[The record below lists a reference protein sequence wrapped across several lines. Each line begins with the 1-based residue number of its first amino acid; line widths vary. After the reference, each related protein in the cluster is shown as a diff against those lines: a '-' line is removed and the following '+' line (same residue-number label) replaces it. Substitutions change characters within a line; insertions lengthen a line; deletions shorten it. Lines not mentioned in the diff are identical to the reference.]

1 MFRHLN
7 ISCANFSYLKL
18 EGLVVGTSKYLF
30 AGFSFWGM
38 RGVQPVVP
46 VIWRYF
52 VNKLPSSLLNLRTSS
67 LSSWNKSSTDSMNS
81 NILNNTR
88 TNIKHRNVLVYDRFA
103 GLGIRSFPLSLF
115 ALSLKIALFKEQ
127 LWAIRSLQK
136 SDASKLVS
144 LLFKKEWRKWFACN
158 LRFRSQKT
166 SDLLDKIRIFD
177 SFHCFS
183 PFYAQERIAP
193 VTLRSFALFQ
203 EGIAILLFC
212 SQKMSDSLKN
222 QRANA
227 QPCRFGHICYLQVG
241 WIFQLP

>member
-1 MFRHLN
+1 MFRHLY
-7 ISCANFSYLKL
+7 ISCAHFSYLKL

-30 AGFSFWGM
+30 AWFSFWGM

-88 TNIKHRNVLVYDRFA
+88 TNIKHRKVLVYDRFA

-177 SFHCFS
+177 SFHSSLHPSF
-183 PFYAQERIAP
+183 PRGNRY
-193 VTLRSFALFQ
+193 FALSLTKN
-203 EGIAILLFC
+203 ERRARKNKKRIPNPADLAI
-212 SQKMSDSLKN
+212 SVT
-222 QRANA
+222 
-227 QPCRFGHICYLQVG
+227 CR
-241 WIFQLP
+241 